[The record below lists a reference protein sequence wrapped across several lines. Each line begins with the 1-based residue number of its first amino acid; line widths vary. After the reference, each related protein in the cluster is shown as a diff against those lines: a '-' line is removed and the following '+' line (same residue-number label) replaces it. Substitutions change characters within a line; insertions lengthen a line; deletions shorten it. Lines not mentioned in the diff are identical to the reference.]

1 MLRTGLKMFTL
12 FIVIDGGSWKRDQD
26 LRGTG
31 NGSSPSQQQAS
42 VGESNIDDYSVPA
55 AVYEDVDQL
64 GSKTGHY
71 DQLDPSSIG
80 VPRVYSELSEPD
92 HAYSNVTSSPAY
104 ELIR

>member
-1 MLRTGLKMFTL
+1 MSSL
-12 FIVIDGGSWKRDQD
+12 FVVLDGGGSNREQD
-26 LRGTG
+26 LRNTG
-31 NGSSPSQQQAS
+31 NDNSPSQQQAS

-80 VPRVYSELSEPD
+80 VPRVYSELSGPA

>member
-1 MLRTGLKMFTL
+1 MLRTSLKMSSL
-12 FIVIDGGSWKRDQD
+12 FVVLDGGGSNREQD

-31 NGSSPSQQQAS
+31 NDSSPSQQQAS
-42 VGESNIDDYSVPA
+42 VRESNIDDYSVP

-80 VPRVYSELSEPD
+80 VPRIYSALSGPD
-92 HAYSNVTSSPAY
+92 RAHSSVTSSPAY